1 MPVDQVPTYSVSVLP
16 HVGTDRSNR
25 TTMKKCTLR
34 AVVALSSLWLS
45 TQPALHAQPTTSGVT
60 APGAATKNDTVVL
73 SPFQVS
79 EDNDHGYRKLTTVT
93 SSRIGIPILNQPL
106 AIEVISG
113 ELLKD
118 FSVTDDLAVFRYS
131 SSATVV
137 ENDVGQANT
146 VTMRGFNMP
155 RYFNGVQYAS
165 AGGITP
171 YLITDNIDRIEIA
184 KGAQG
189 LFYGNSTPNG
199 VANYIT
205 KKPQFIAA
213 TSLNLTSGTFKYNK
227 AVLDTQGVIR
237 DQELAYRFIGSYY
250 SRDGR
255 VNGQHREESFFAPS
269 FAYRPFEKLQVDA
282 EMNFSRQKI
291 PYPTIARDFGIN
303 PQYFADYTNPS
314 QAILN
319 YMKTK
324 YALADDTAARAKIV
338 ERWGPNALWNT
349 FIANWQADIYGMT
362 GAQPFQNVGHTID
375 WWRYSPAGDKMQETF
390 GNQDGETKVYD
401 AAVTFTPVEDLS
413 FKYHWVR
420 MDATANFVRQFYLPN
435 GGLRPDGRITTIN
448 VQYFDLST
456 NGVRSAYSD
465 IQTFDVVYAKELAG
479 IMNNLLIGV
488 EQRRSYSTG
497 GNTTVDYTKAAAS
510 VDQNGNP
517 LTGVNVYAYFDP
529 FGTRPMPDITAVIS
543 GPARVTSR
551 SNSDFRDYYAT
562 WRGSALAGKLDVVA
576 GMRRVRQKQTGF
588 THDTWSVGA
597 VYEVIPGF
605 RAFASVGQNFV
616 FSNRYSI
623 EGAGVTAAELASRKF
638 LDFEKGKG
646 VEIGVKSNWRNNTI
660 SGSISHYFDQRD
672 GIIRNSFNKNSVEP
686 RNFDADPNNNVTW
699 AENGGVVQVKGVD
712 GDIAWTPNR
721 NFQLILNFNWEYEAK
736 TVSDPTVDQS
746 HPELDVYIK
755 TFRRRPMKNPVWKD
769 NLIGKYNFTDGAL
782 RGASIGAAIR
792 TSGAYNLTDSA
803 FVDQIVP
810 AETIIDVFAGYR
822 TKFGRTPTDFMLNLV
837 NVTDKINDLTRSDG
851 FEARL
856 SVGFKL

>member
-1 MPVDQVPTYSVSVLP
+1 MNHPKIQ
-16 HVGTDRSNR
+16 HAAA
-25 TTMKKCTLR
+25 C
-34 AVVALSSLWLS
+34 ASLWLGLAAAVS
-45 TQPALHAQPTTSGVT
+45 AQTTAAGLK
-60 APGAATKNDTVVL
+60 PAATTENSPVVL
-73 SPFQVS
+73 NPFQVS
-79 EDNDHGYRKLTTVT
+79 EDNDHGYRKLSTVT

-106 AIEVISG
+106 AIEVLSG

-171 YLITDNIDRIEIA
+171 YLIMDNIDRIEIA

-205 KKPQFIAA
+205 KKPQFTTA
-213 TSLNLTSGTFKYNK
+213 TSLNLTSGTFKFNK
-227 AVLDTQGVIR
+227 AVLDTQGIIR
-237 DQELAYRFIGSYY
+237 DNEIAWRLISSYY
-250 SRDGR
+250 TRDGR
-255 VNGQHREESFFAPS
+255 VNGQHREETFFAPS
-269 FAYRPFEKLQVDA
+269 FVYRPFAKLQIDGEV
-282 EMNFSRQKI
+282 NYSRQKI

-303 PQYFADYTNPS
+303 PQYFSDYTNPS
-314 QAILN
+314 QAILD
-319 YMKTK
+319 YMKTQ
-324 YALADDTAARAKIV
+324 YGLANDTAARAKIT

-349 FIANWQADIYGMT
+349 FIANWQTDTFNRT
-362 GAQPFQNVGHTID
+362 GAQPFQNVGDKIE

-401 AAVTFTPVEDLS
+401 VGVTLTPVENLS
-413 FKYHWVR
+413 LKYHWTR
-420 MDATANFVRQFYLPN
+420 MDTTANFVRQFYLPN
-435 GGLRPDGRITTIN
+435 GGVRPDGRITTIN
-448 VQYFDLST
+448 VQYFDMST

-465 IQTFDVVYAKELAG
+465 VQTFDAVYEKELAD
-479 IMNNLLIGV
+479 IKNQFLLGV

-497 GNTTVDYTKAAAS
+497 GNTTVDYNKATPS
-510 VDQNGNP
+510 VDQFGNP
-517 LTGVNVYAYFDP
+517 LTGVAVYQYYDP
-529 FGTRPMPDITAVIS
+529 FGGRALPDIPSIIN

-551 SNSDFRDYYAT
+551 SNSDFRDYYLTYRA
-562 WRGSALAGKLDVVA
+562 SALAGKLDVVA
-576 GMRRVRQKQTGF
+576 GARRVHQKQTGF
-588 THDTWSVGA
+588 NHDTWTVGA

-605 RAFASVGQNFV
+605 RAFASIGQNFV

-623 EGAGVTAAELASRKF
+623 EGPGVTPAELAARKF

-646 VEIGVKSNWRNNTI
+646 IEIGMKTNWRDNTL

-672 GIIRNSFNKNSVEP
+672 GIIRNSFNKNSVEA
-686 RNFDADPNNNVTW
+686 RNFDTDPNNNVTW
-699 AENGGVVQVKGVD
+699 AENGGVVQVKGID
-712 GDIAWTPNR
+712 GDIAWTPSR
-721 NFQLILNFNWEYEAK
+721 NFQLILNFNYEYEAK
-736 TVSDPTVDQS
+736 TVSDPTVDLS
-746 HPELDVYIK
+746 KPYLDVYIK
-755 TFRRRPMKNPVWKD
+755 TFLRRPMKNPVWKD
-769 NLIGKYNFTDGAL
+769 NIIAKYNFTDGFL
-782 RGASIGAAIR
+782 KGTSVGGAIR
-792 TSGAYNLTDSA
+792 YSGAYNLTDSA

-810 AETIIDVFAGYR
+810 AETIIDVFATYR
-822 TKFGRTPTDFMLNLV
+822 TKLGRTPTDFTLNLV
-837 NVTDKINDLTRSDG
+837 NLTNKINDLTRSDG